1 MYSLSERLGFL
12 RLHAGKH
19 HVGETEKSTYL
30 GVRQMDYAF
39 TASVGMEF
47 EPEDSHSGAGFLLFQ
62 NRRNFLRAEIRS
74 ENQNPTISVIETI
87 DGQEQ
92 IRKTISIEE
101 GLVEILFQAEEQL
114 GRVSIVQNGET
125 KIVAENID
133 LRPYSTEY
141 AGGFVGC
148 TMGMYASAY
157 GRETKDYADVAWF
170 AVRK

>member
-1 MYSLSERLGFL
+1 M
-12 RLHAGKH
+12 
-19 HVGETEKSTYL
+19 
-30 GVRQMDYAF
+30 
-39 TASVGMEF
+39 
-47 EPEDSHSGAGFLLFQ
+47 FQ
-62 NRRNFLRAEIRS
+62 NHRNFLRAEIRS
-74 ENQNPTISVIETI
+74 ENQNSKISVIETI

-125 KIVAENID
+125 RIVAENID

-148 TMGMYASAY
+148 TMGMYVSAY